1 MEGGQLMVAK
11 KLIFLGLLLF
21 LIVSCGYYEGVVQPT
36 PRSYMSFVGNV
47 DGATAVIDDAI
58 TLNLDKELRGGE
70 GEKKSVLFQITPGK
84 HKVVVTKMGR
94 EVVNRVI
101 LIGDGATKE
110 IEVP

>member
-1 MEGGQLMVAK
+1 MMAK

-21 LIVSCGYYEGVVQPT
+21 LIINCGYYEGVVQPT
-36 PRSYMSFVGNV
+36 PRSYIAFMGNV
-47 DGATAVIDDAI
+47 DGATAVIDASI

-84 HKVVVTKMGR
+84 HKVIVIKMGR

-101 LIGDGATKE
+101 LVGDGATKE